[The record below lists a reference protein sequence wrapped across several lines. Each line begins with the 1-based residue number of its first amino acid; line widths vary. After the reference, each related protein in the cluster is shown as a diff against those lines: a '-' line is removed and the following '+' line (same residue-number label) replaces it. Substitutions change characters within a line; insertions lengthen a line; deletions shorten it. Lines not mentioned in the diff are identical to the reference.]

1 MSWGTEQGDKSFR
14 DAIAAIED
22 NSAVECVVAVR
33 AYARRWMA
41 AHVVVGL
48 VAAYAVLI
56 YAVLFALPRWAVLAF
71 PLGAGIVSTL
81 IVEYVPPLYRFLVPA
96 WLREQHVVEA
106 ARSLFVE
113 KNVHVTRDRTGVL
126 VFIAVR
132 ARTVEVIGDVGIV
145 DKLGQTRLD
154 HMAQALGEALPA
166 GPAAV
171 GRTLANLA
179 PEFAEY
185 FPRRADD
192 KNELADDVVA
202 VKSP

>member
-1 MSWGTEQGDKSFR
+1 MSWGTAAGDKAFK

-22 NSAVECVVAVR
+22 NSSVECVVAVR

-41 AHVVVGL
+41 AHIVVGL
-48 VAAYAVLI
+48 VAAYAMLV
-56 YAVLFALPRWAVLAF
+56 YAVVDRWADWAVLVF
-71 PLGAGIVSTL
+71 PLLCGIISTL
-81 IVEYVPPLYRFLVPA
+81 LVEFVAPLYRFLVPA
-96 WLREQHVVEA
+96 WLREQHVAEA

-113 KNVHVTRDRTGVL
+113 TKIHGTRDRTGLL
-126 VFIAVR
+126 VYIAVR
-132 ARTVEVIGDVGIV
+132 GRTVEVVGDLGIV
-145 DKLGQTRLD
+145 DKLGQTRLV
-154 HMAQALGEALPA
+154 HMAQALKEALPQ

-192 KNELADDVVA
+192 RNELADA
-202 VKSP
+202 VIAVPPT

>member
-56 YAVLFALPRWAVLAF
+56 YAVMFALPRWAVLAF
-71 PLGAGIVSTL
+71 PLAAGILSTL
-81 IVEYVPPLYRFLVPA
+81 IVELVPPLYRFLVPA
-96 WLREQHVVEA
+96 WLREQHVAEA
-106 ARSLFVE
+106 ARYLFVE
-113 KNVHVTRDRTGVL
+113 KNIHSTSDRTGLL

-132 ARTVEVIGDVGIV
+132 ARTVEVIGDLGIV
-145 DKLGQTRLD
+145 AKLGQTRLD
-154 HMAQALGEALPA
+154 HMAQALREALPA

-192 KNELADDVVA
+192 KNELPDEVVA
-202 VKSP
+202 VRPD

>member
-1 MSWGTEQGDKSFR
+1 MSWGTEHGDKAFR

-41 AHVVVGL
+41 AHIVVGL
-48 VAAYAVLI
+48 VAAYAVLV
-56 YAVLFALPRWAVLAF
+56 YAVLFALPPWAVLAF
-71 PLGAGIVSTL
+71 PLAAGIASTL
-81 IVEYVPPLYRFLVPA
+81 IVEYVPPLYRFLVPV

-106 ARSLFVE
+106 ARNLFVE
-113 KNVHVTRDRTGVL
+113 KNVHTTSERTGLL
-126 VFIAVR
+126 VFLAVR

-145 DKLGQTRLD
+145 AKLGQTRLD
-154 HMAQALGEALPA
+154 HMAQALKEALTE

-179 PEFAEY
+179 PEFAEH

-192 KNELADDVVA
+192 KNELPDDVIA
-202 VKSP
+202 VRPD

>member
-1 MSWGTEQGDKSFR
+1 MSWGTEQGDKAFR

-56 YAVLFALPRWAVLAF
+56 YTVMFALPKWAVLAF

-81 IVEYVPPLYRFLVPA
+81 IVEYVPALYRFLVPA

-106 ARSLFVE
+106 ARNLFYE
-113 KNVHVTRDRTGVL
+113 KKVHSTRDRTGLL

-154 HMAQALGEALPA
+154 HMAQALREALPS

-192 KNELADDVVA
+192 KNELPDDVVA
-202 VKSP
+202 VPPA

>member
-1 MSWGTEQGDKSFR
+1 MSWGTAEGDKSFR

-22 NSAVECVVAVR
+22 NSSVECVVAVR

-48 VAAYAVLI
+48 VAAYAMLA
-56 YAVLFALPRWAVLAF
+56 YAVIDGWADWALLVF
-71 PLGAGIVSTL
+71 PLACGILSTL
-81 IVEYVPPLYRFLVPA
+81 IVEYVPPLYRFLVPD
-96 WLREQHVVEA
+96 WLREQHVAEA
-106 ARSLFVE
+106 ARNLFVE
-113 KNVHVTRDRTGVL
+113 KRIHGTRERTGLL

-132 ARTVEVIGDVGIV
+132 ARTVEVVGDLGLV

-154 HMAQALGEALPA
+154 HMAQALKETLPQ

-192 KNELADDVVA
+192 TNELADA
-202 VKSP
+202 VIAVPPA

>member
-1 MSWGTEQGDKSFR
+1 MTWGTPAGDTSFR

-22 NSAVECVVAVR
+22 NSAIEVVVAVR

-48 VAAYAVLI
+48 VAAYALLV
-56 YAVLFALPRWAVLAF
+56 YAVLYAWDAWAILVF
-71 PLGAGIVSTL
+71 PLAAGVISTL
-81 IVEYVPPLYRFLVPA
+81 LVEYVPPLYRFLVPA
-96 WLREQHVVEA
+96 WLREEHVASA
-106 ARSLFVE
+106 ARELFVTRR
-113 KNVHVTRDRTGVL
+113 VHATRERTGLL

-132 ARTVEVIGDVGIV
+132 ARAVEVVGDIAVV
-145 DKLGQTRLD
+145 DKLGETRLA
-154 HMAQALGEALPA
+154 HMAQALREAITG

-179 PEFAEY
+179 PEFAEH

-192 KNELADDVVA
+192 TNELADDVVA
-202 VKSP
+202 VRPD

>member
-1 MSWGTEQGDKSFR
+1 MSWGTEPGDKAFR

-33 AYARRWMA
+33 AHARRWMA

-56 YAVLFALPRWAVLAF
+56 YTVVFALPSWAVLAF
-71 PLGAGIVSTL
+71 PLGAGVASAL
-81 IVEYVPPLYRFLVPA
+81 LVEYVQPLYRFLVPA

-106 ARSLFVE
+106 ARNLFVG
-113 KNVHVTRDRTGVL
+113 KQIHRTRDRTGLL

-132 ARTVEVIGDVGIV
+132 ARAVEVIGDVAIV

-154 HMAQALGEALPA
+154 HMAQALVQALPA

-192 KNELADDVVA
+192 TNELADDVVA
-202 VKSP
+202 VKPE

>member
-1 MSWGTEQGDKSFR
+1 MSWGTDQGDKAFR

-22 NSAVECVVAVR
+22 NSSVECVVAVR

-48 VAAYAVLI
+48 VAAYAVLV
-56 YAVLFALPRWAVLAF
+56 YTVLFALPQWAVLAF
-71 PLGAGIVSTL
+71 PLAAGVASTL
-81 IVEYVPPLYRFLVPA
+81 LVEYVPPLYRFLVPA

-106 ARSLFVE
+106 ARNLFVE
-113 KNVHVTRDRTGVL
+113 KNIHSTRDRTGLL

-154 HMAQALGEALPA
+154 HMAQALEEALPD

-185 FPRRADD
+185 FIRRPDD
-192 KNELADDVVA
+192 TNELADDVVA
-202 VKSP
+202 VRPD

>member
-1 MSWGTEQGDKSFR
+1 MSWGTEQGDKAFR

-56 YAVLFALPRWAVLAF
+56 YTVLFALPKWAVLAF
-71 PLGAGIVSTL
+71 PLAAGIISTL
-81 IVEYVPPLYRFLVPA
+81 IVEYVPALYRFLVPA

-106 ARSLFVE
+106 ARHLFIE
-113 KNVHVTRDRTGVL
+113 KGIHSTRDRTGVL

-154 HMAQALGEALPA
+154 HMAQALQEALPA

-192 KNELADDVVA
+192 KNELPDDVVA
-202 VKSP
+202 VRPD